1 MAESCKFL
9 LTSSDLLT
17 CLLSYLDYN
26 LQYQERNALA
36 MLFCFCVRL
45 HSEQLGYIYKFLERH
60 LSLCNTTRTPH
71 TWQESLDPEED
82 AVGRQKSSEPHY
94 TLANLGTSQN
104 SELTNESRY
113 RVTSLT

>member
-60 LSLCNTTRTPH
+60 LSLCNTTRMPQ

-82 AVGRQKSSEPHY
+82 AVCRQKSSESHY
-94 TLANLGTSQN
+94 TLANLGTSRN